1 MKRKFKK
8 GAASFYIVAFA
19 TLILMIL
26 ALSFTAVIV
35 SEVTRTSN
43 DDLSQSA
50 YDSAMAGVEDAKLA
64 FYNYQN
70 CKAKGVT
77 SNDAKQPDGVGDL
90 TCEEIVW
97 YVEHGLSD
105 TSNYKSCDMVG
116 HILGRIG
123 ESESGQV
130 EVKEG
135 TVVNNM
141 QQAYTCTTLNN
152 SLANYSSYVRNI
164 DVTKLQFDGV
174 AANDIKEVVIR
185 WGSAE
190 TKPRFLQKLG
200 TGMLTKDMTMP
211 PTISFA
217 ILQTAEDFSLSDFDV
232 TKNGRT
238 DRGMVYLVP
247 FGEGGPK
254 PSSSSSDYYISAY
267 NGSRN
272 FIPETALSKSNDKVK
287 RNVPYMVYCNTNT
300 TSEYACSATI
310 RLPQPV
316 GGNRS
321 DKTFVAVVGNPAMSE
336 DVKYSMEFRCD
347 SAKDCVG
354 MRKINRNE
362 KPSVDKNVAFLENV
376 QLEIDSTGR
385 ANDLFRRIVTR
396 YKSNSDYALSIMGPL
411 ELLGDDDD
419 DGLEKDF
426 GGGNTGGAVDK
437 NKFVTCEANFITTGS
452 NCD

>member
-70 CKAKGVT
+70 CKAKGVDGSKVKEPKDN
-77 SNDAKQPDGVGDL
+77 SNVS
-90 TCEEIVW
+90 CEDIVW
-97 YVEHGLSD
+97 YVEHGLTD
-105 TSNYKSCDMVG
+105 TASNKKCDMVG
-116 HILGRIG
+116 HILGRIQKA
-123 ESESGQV
+123 SEGQV

-135 TVVNNM
+135 DVNNNM

-174 AANDIKEVVIR
+174 TADQIEEVVIR
-185 WGSAE
+185 WGGTES
-190 TKPRFLQKLG
+190 KSSFLTNLG
-200 TGMLTKDMTMP
+200 AGMLTKDMTMP

-217 ILQTAEDFSLSDFDV
+217 ILQTAKDFSLSDFDV
-232 TKNGRT
+232 TKGDTT

-247 FGEGGPK
+247 TNKKDLAEDK
-254 PSSSSSDYYISAY
+254 TYYGVAAY
-267 NGSRN
+267 NGSKKEN
-272 FIPETALSKSNDKVK
+272 LIEPGVLLKSNDKTR
-287 RNVPYMVYCNTNT
+287 RNRPYMVYCDVNA
-300 TSEYACSATI
+300 TSEYLCSARI
-310 RLPQPV
+310 KLPKPV
-316 GGNRS
+316 GGARS

-336 DVKYSMEFRCD
+336 DVKYSMEFYCESGARCA
-347 SAKDCVG
+347 SK
-354 MRKINRNE
+354 RKINE
-362 KPSVDKNVAFLENV
+362 DKSDTRDIAFLENV

-411 ELLGDDDD
+411 ELLGDDD
-419 DGLEKDF
+419 GLEKDF

-437 NKFVTCEANFITTGS
+437 NKFVTCEANFIDAS

>member
-217 ILQTAEDFSLSDFDV
+217 ILQTTEDFSLSDFDV

-254 PSSSSSDYYISAY
+254 PSSSSSDYYICRD
-267 NGSRN
+267 N
-272 FIPETALSKSNDKVK
+272 
-287 RNVPYMVYCNTNT
+287 
-300 TSEYACSATI
+300 
-310 RLPQPV
+310 
-316 GGNRS
+316 
-321 DKTFVAVVGNPAMSE
+321 
-336 DVKYSMEFRCD
+336 
-347 SAKDCVG
+347 
-354 MRKINRNE
+354 
-362 KPSVDKNVAFLENV
+362 
-376 QLEIDSTGR
+376 
-385 ANDLFRRIVTR
+385 
-396 YKSNSDYALSIMGPL
+396 
-411 ELLGDDDD
+411 
-419 DGLEKDF
+419 
-426 GGGNTGGAVDK
+426 
-437 NKFVTCEANFITTGS
+437 
-452 NCD
+452 